1 MIFERFVDS
10 GLSQH
15 SFVVGCQGSGEIA
28 VIDPQRDVDVYLDYA
43 RDHGYRI
50 AYVMDTHI
58 HADFASGARELADK
72 TGARLMLSG
81 YDAGEHFRV
90 QFPHEDLHEGDRI
103 DIGNVRIE
111 VRHTPGHTPEHLM
124 FVVFD
129 GARSR
134 DEPIALITGDF
145 LFVGSLGRPDLLGE
159 EAKRALARQMF
170 ASVRDKLADLPDG
183 VEVHPGHGAGSACG
197 AGMAGRPVST
207 LGYERATNPY
217 LDPSLSED
225 AFVEKLLHG
234 LPEIPDFYPRNKGI
248 NSEGPKDVIP
258 LPGMQAIE
266 PDEVARRV
274 EAGEVTVIDL
284 RDPLAFGGGHV
295 PGALGIGIRGPFANW
310 AGWVTPDDH
319 PVILIDDTGD
329 PAVIEQAVRS
339 MVRTGRDYIDG
350 YVRGGMA
357 AWAGAGLPLDTLAQV
372 DARGAADRVAR
383 GEARLVDVR
392 TPAEYAAGHVD
403 AAVHRPVAETREGV
417 PGVDPEEPVAVVCGS
432 GYRSTVA
439 ASILQRLGYRHVMNV
454 VGGMGAWEA
463 AGVGEASPSGRRD
476 AA

>member
-10 GLSQH
+10 GLAQH

-43 RDHGYRI
+43 RDNGYRI
-50 AYVMDTHI
+50 AYVLDTHI
-58 HADFASGARELADK
+58 HADFASGARELAYK

-81 YDAGEHFRV
+81 YDAGEHFQVR
-90 QFPHEDLHEGDRI
+90 FPHEDLHEGDRI
-103 DIGNVRIE
+103 EIGNVRIE

-129 GARSR
+129 GVRSR
-134 DEPIALITGDF
+134 AEPIALLTGDF

-159 EAKRALARQMF
+159 DAKRALGRQMF

-183 VEVHPGHGAGSACG
+183 VELHPGHGAGSACG

-217 LDPSLSED
+217 LDSSLSEE

-266 PDEVARRV
+266 PAEVAQRV

-295 PGALGIGIRGPFANW
+295 PGALGIGIRGPFSNW
-310 AGWVTPDDH
+310 AGWVTPDDR
-319 PVILIDDTGD
+319 PVILVDETGD
-329 PAVIEQAVRS
+329 PAVIESAVRS

-350 YVRGGMA
+350 YVRGGMD
-357 AWAGAGLPLDTLAQV
+357 AWVGAGLLLDTLGQMDAQQ
-372 DARGAADRVAR
+372 ARAAVAR
-383 GEARLVDVR
+383 GDLTLVDVR
-392 TPAEYAAGHVD
+392 TPAEYADDHAEGAIHC
-403 AAVHRPVAETREGV
+403 PVAETREGV
-417 PGVDPEEPVAVVCGS
+417 PGVRADDPVAVVCGS

-439 ASILQRLGYRHVMNV
+439 ASILKRQGHGPVSNV
-454 VGGMGAWEA
+454 VGGMAAWHA
-463 AGVGEASPSGRRD
+463 VGEGLRRD